1 MKLPTPLHSRV
12 RYLHE
17 AWRLVRK
24 ARPSKTGWTVL
35 FSGIAAVGVVAQW
48 IVLDRTLNETRAE
61 FRASRR
67 ADVVFGSRDGVLA
80 EFDPNIRVFGKKLL
94 ILHFR
99 NAGQSTARWLR
110 VQVLTSNWNGPRK
123 YSHVHRY
130 RTGNV
135 INRMGMGAEIDLAGQ
150 ADHLEYVDIANE
162 LWTDSQ
168 LNDTSG
174 NELATNLDGEIAYCD
189 VFGVYHCTPFNARWD
204 AYIQKFVPFMPN
216 GKCTIEPA
224 PFTAVFGQEIEKCE
238 QAGEIEYYTEQPAT
252 LIATPTIMLA
262 PLPSPTAKAQ

>member
-1 MKLPTPLHSRV
+1 MKLRHAAALAG
-12 RYLHE
+12 RYPHE

-35 FSGIAAVGVVAQW
+35 FSGIAALGVVAQW
-48 IVLDRTLNETRAE
+48 FVLDRTLNETRAE

-80 EFDPNIRVFGKKLL
+80 EFDPNIRVLGKKLL

-110 VQVLTSNWNGPRK
+110 VQVRTSSGSGPRK
-123 YSHVHRY
+123 FTHVHRY
-130 RTGNV
+130 RARNV
-135 INRMGMGAEIDLAGQ
+135 IHRIGMGAEIDLAGQ
-150 ADHLEYVDIANE
+150 ADHLEYIDNPNQ
-162 LWTDSQ
+162 LWTDNQ
-168 LNDTSG
+168 LSDTSG

-224 PFTAVFGQEIEKCE
+224 PFTAVFGQEIEECE
-238 QAGEIEYYTEQPAT
+238 QAGESEYFREQSAT
-252 LIATPTIMLA
+252 LMTTPTMTVA
-262 PLPSPTAKAQ
+262 PISSPTTKAQ